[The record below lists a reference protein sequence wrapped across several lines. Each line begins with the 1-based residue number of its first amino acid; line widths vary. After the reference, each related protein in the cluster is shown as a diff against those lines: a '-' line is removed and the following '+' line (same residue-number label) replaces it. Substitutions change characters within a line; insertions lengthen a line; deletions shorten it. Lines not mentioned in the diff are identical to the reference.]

1 MNIMVKNIR
10 LIDPFLDQ
18 VGDIL
23 IEDGKITQVGIDL
36 ESRYEMI
43 DGTNCICMPSFVDL
57 HAHFRDPLSTCKE
70 DILSGS
76 LGAVKGGY
84 TFINLMY
91 DSDDSWDINKTLD
104 YVYSK
109 NKEIGLIDVHQSIF
123 IGRHLDE
130 NTLEIINTISDK
142 VKNVVVERSMNLS
155 NTKLLEVM
163 RKCKNDNLL
172 LIVQAEDRNLPSGMS
187 SMGEVLETSRCG
199 ILALETGCR
208 THFTH
213 VSSKDAL
220 IVIKGL
226 KEKTNKITCDITPH
240 HLISTETEYPVNPPL
255 KAEEDIKMFLRG
267 IIDGTIDS
275 IATDHA
281 PQKKNDMLNG
291 LTGAVGIELAF
302 RLCFTYLCREQGLSL
317 NVISK
322 LMSFNPSNIIGIK
335 HGLLRTGYNGNLTI
349 IDPLNE
355 SAILES
361 EFASKCSNTPFIGY
375 KTIGKVIKTIKN
387 GHVIFD
393 LC

>member
-1 MNIMVKNIR
+1 MNIMIKNIR

-23 IEDGKITQVGIDL
+23 IEDGTISQVGINL
-36 ESRYEMI
+36 ESRYEVI
-43 DGTNCICMPSFVDL
+43 DGTDCICMPSFVDL

-91 DSDDSWDINKTLD
+91 DSDDSWDIDKTLD

-123 IGRHLDE
+123 IGRSLDE
-130 NTLEIINTISDK
+130 NTIEIISRISDK
-142 VKNVVVERSMNLS
+142 VKNVVIERSMNIS
-155 NTKLLEVM
+155 NSKMMEVM
-163 RKCKNDNLL
+163 KKCKNDNLL
-172 LIVQAEDRNLPSGMS
+172 LIIQAEDRNLPSGMS
-187 SMGEVLETSRCG
+187 SIGEVLETSRCG

-213 VSSKDAL
+213 VSSKEAL
-220 IVIKGL
+220 FVIKGL
-226 KEKTNKITCDITPH
+226 KEKSDKITCDITPH
-240 HLISTETEYPVNPPL
+240 HLISTETNYPVNPPL
-255 KAEEDIKMFLRG
+255 KAEEDIEKFLSG

-281 PQKKNDMLNG
+281 PQEENDLQNG
-291 LTGAVGIELAF
+291 RTGAVGIELAF
-302 RLCFTYLCREQGLSL
+302 RLCFTYLCREKGLSL
-317 NVISK
+317 NMISK
-322 LMSFNPSNIIGIK
+322 LMSFNPSNILGIK
-335 HGLLRTGYNGNLTI
+335 HGLLEAGYNGNLTI
-349 IDPLNE
+349 IDPLSE
-355 SAILES
+355 SAILEN
-361 EFASKCSNTPFIGY
+361 EFVSKCSNTPFIGY
-375 KTIGKVIKTIKN
+375 RTRGKVIKTIKN

-393 LC
+393 IC

>member
-10 LIDPFLDQ
+10 LIDPYLDQ

-23 IEDGKITQVGIDL
+23 IEDGTISEVGINL
-36 ESRYEMI
+36 ESQYEVI
-43 DGTNCICMPSFVDL
+43 DGTNCICMPSFVDM
-57 HAHFRDPLSTCKE
+57 HAHFRDPLSTYKE

-91 DSDDSWDINKTLD
+91 DSDDSWDIDQTLA

-109 NKEIGLIDVHQSIF
+109 NKEIGLIDVHQSVF
-123 IGRHLDE
+123 IGRSLDE
-130 NTLEIINTISDK
+130 NTIEIISRISDK
-142 VKNVVVERSMNLS
+142 VKNVVIERSMNLTNS
-155 NTKLLEVM
+155 KLLEVM
-163 RKCKNDNLL
+163 KKCKNDNLL

-187 SMGEVLETSRCG
+187 SIGEVLETSRCG

-213 VSSKDAL
+213 VSSKEAL
-220 IVIKGL
+220 YVIKGL
-226 KEKTNKITCDITPH
+226 KEKSDKITCDITPH
-240 HLISTETEYPVNPPL
+240 HLISTETDYPVNPPL
-255 KAEEDIKMFLRG
+255 KSEADIEMFLRG

-281 PQKKNDMLNG
+281 PQNENDLLNG
-291 LTGAVGIELAF
+291 RTGAVGTELAF
-302 RLCFTYLCREQGLSL
+302 RLCFTYLCREKGLSP
-317 NVISK
+317 NTISK
-322 LMSFNPSNIIGIK
+322 LMSFNPSKILGIK
-335 HGLLRTGYNGNLTI
+335 HGLLKAGYNGNLAI
-349 IDPLNE
+349 IDPTNE
-355 SAILES
+355 SAILKN

-375 KTIGKVIKTIKN
+375 KTSGKVVKTIKN